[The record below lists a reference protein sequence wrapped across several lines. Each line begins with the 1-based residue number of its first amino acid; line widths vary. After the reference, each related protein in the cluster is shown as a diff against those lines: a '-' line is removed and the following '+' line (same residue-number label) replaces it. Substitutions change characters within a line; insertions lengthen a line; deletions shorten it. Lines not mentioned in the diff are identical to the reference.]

1 MPEHKYY
8 VIEYFDENV
17 NRIVARSMELDIAIL
32 LVKSLLERCW
42 DDDTVSY
49 RIVMEKQDEKS

>member
-1 MPEHKYY
+1 MPVYKYY
-8 VIEYFDENV
+8 VIEYFGESENK
-17 NRIVARSMELDIAIL
+17 IVARSMELDDAIL

-49 RIVMEKQDEKS
+49 RIVMEKQVE